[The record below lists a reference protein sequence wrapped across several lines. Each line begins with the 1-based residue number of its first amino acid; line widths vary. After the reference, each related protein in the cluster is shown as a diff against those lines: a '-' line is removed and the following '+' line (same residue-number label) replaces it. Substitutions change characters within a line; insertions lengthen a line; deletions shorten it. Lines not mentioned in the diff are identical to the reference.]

1 MSALELEVYEIFKNR
16 FTEKEAAKV
25 IEYFEAKAEEK
36 IGQKKDVFMT
46 KNDKTELIELVK
58 EDKVELISRIE
69 SPRTDAIKWMF
80 IFWVG
85 ELAAITGILFALFN
99 VYLKK

>member
-1 MSALELEVYEIFKNR
+1 MKYLKTALHR

-36 IGQKKDVFMT
+36 IKQKKEVFMT
-46 KNDKTELIELVK
+46 KDDKI
-58 EDKVELISRIE
+58 ELISRIE
-69 SPRTDAIKWMF
+69 STRADVIKWMF

-85 ELAAITGILFALFN
+85 QLAAITGILFALFN

>member
-36 IGQKKDVFMT
+36 ISQKKDIFMT
-46 KNDKTELIELVK
+46 KD
-58 EDKVELISRIE
+58 DKVEMISRIE
-69 SPRTDAIKWMF
+69 SSKTDTIKWMF
-80 IFWVG
+80 IFWISQ
-85 ELAAITGILFALFN
+85 LAAVAGILFALLN

>member
-36 IGQKKDVFMT
+36 IKQKKDVFMT
-46 KNDKTELIELVK
+46 KD
-58 EDKVELISRIE
+58 DKVELISRIE
-69 SPRTDAIKWMF
+69 STRADVIKWMF

-85 ELAAITGILFALFN
+85 QLGILFALFN

>member
-1 MSALELEVYEIFKNR
+1 MSALELEVYEIFKNY

-36 IGQKKDVFMT
+36 ISQKKDIFMT
-46 KNDKTELIELVK
+46 KD
-58 EDKVELISRIE
+58 DKVEMITQMKDDKVEMISRIE
-69 SPRTDAIKWMF
+69 SSKTDTIKWMF
-80 IFWVG
+80 IFWIG
-85 ELAAITGILFALFN
+85 QLAAIAGILFALVN

>member
-1 MSALELEVYEIFKNR
+1 MKLFKNR

-36 IGQKKDVFMT
+36 IKQKKDVFMT
-46 KNDKTELIELVK
+46 KD
-58 EDKVELISRIE
+58 DKVELISRIE
-69 SPRTDAIKWMF
+69 STRADVIKWMF

-85 ELAAITGILFALFN
+85 QLAAVTGILFALFN

>member
-36 IGQKKDVFMT
+36 IGQKKDIFMT
-46 KNDKTELIELVK
+46 KD
-58 EDKVELISRIE
+58 DKVELISRIE
-69 SPRTDAIKWMF
+69 ASKTDTIKWMF
-80 IFWVG
+80 IFWLG
-85 ELAAITGILFALFN
+85 QLAAIAGILFAFLNIYF
-99 VYLKK
+99 KK